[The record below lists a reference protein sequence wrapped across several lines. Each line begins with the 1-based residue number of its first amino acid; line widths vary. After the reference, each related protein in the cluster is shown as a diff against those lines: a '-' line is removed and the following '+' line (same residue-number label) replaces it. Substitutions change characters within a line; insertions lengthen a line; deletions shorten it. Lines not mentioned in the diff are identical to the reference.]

1 MQTMKPPRL
10 SRDLQ
15 RHLGKQL
22 GARSE
27 PVLQEPLPQRMRMLL
42 DHLSTLDER
51 ERAPDGEPDEVRRA
65 YAH

>member
-22 GARSE
+22 GARSQPLIE
-27 PVLQEPLPQRMRMLL
+27 EPLPQRMRMLL
-42 DHLSTLDER
+42 DHLSTIDLQEP
-51 ERAPDGEPDEVRRA
+51 APDSEPDEVRRA